1 MIHTNKGFYG
11 WLLLGRWHRRVRP
24 RLQACVDG
32 ELVLSGLPDGT
43 LARILCLRC
52 GEGMVSRLDAMGLV
66 PGAVVE
72 KRSSALNRGPVLVA
86 KGPMQ
91 LALAYDV
98 AERIVV
104 ESVG

>member
-1 MIHTNKGFYG
+1 MINTNKGLYR
-11 WLLLGRWHRRVRP
+11 WLHPGRWHRRVRP
-24 RLQACVDG
+24 QLQACVDG
-32 ELVLSGLPDGT
+32 ELVLSGLPDGA

-52 GEGMVSRLDAMGLV
+52 GDIMTSRLDAMGLV
-66 PGAVVE
+66 PGAVIE
-72 KRSSALNRGPVLVA
+72 KRSSSLNRGPVLVA

>member
-1 MIHTNKGFYG
+1 MIHSNNGLHG
-11 WLLLGRWHRRVRP
+11 WLHSGRWRRRLRP
-24 RLQACVDG
+24 QLHSCVDG

-52 GEGMVSRLDAMGLV
+52 GELMASRLDAMGLV

-104 ESVG
+104 EAVG